1 MSKFV
6 IASLNRKGNLV
17 FVNRYYGGTAKTS
30 ENIEDAKI
38 YYSPY
43 DAQEEWKDRMGDAKI
58 TLGLKDGNFP
68 FIVSVKQVMNKFVIA
83 SLNRKGN
90 LVFVNRYYGGTAK
103 TSENIEDAK
112 IYYSPYDAKEEWDDR
127 MRGAKITLGLK
138 DGNTPFIVSIN
149 QVMNKT
155 I

>member
-1 MSKFV
+1 MNKFV
-6 IASLNRKGNLV
+6 IAVFNSKGNLS

-43 DAQEEWKDRMGDAKI
+43 DAHEEWKDRM
-58 TLGLKDGNFP
+58 N
-68 FIVSVKQVMNKFVIA
+68 
-83 SLNRKGN
+83 
-90 LVFVNRYYGGTAK
+90 
-103 TSENIEDAK
+103 
-112 IYYSPYDAKEEWDDR
+112 
-127 MRGAKITLGLK
+127 GAKITLGLK
-138 DGNTPFIVSIN
+138 DGNVPFIVSVN

>member
-1 MSKFV
+1 MNKFV
-6 IASLNRKGNLV
+6 IAVFNSKGGLS

-43 DAQEEWKDRMGDAKI
+43 DAEEEWKDRMGD
-58 TLGLKDGNFP
+58 
-68 FIVSVKQVMNKFVIA
+68 
-83 SLNRKGN
+83 
-90 LVFVNRYYGGTAK
+90 
-103 TSENIEDAK
+103 
-112 IYYSPYDAKEEWDDR
+112 
-127 MRGAKITLGLK
+127 AKITLGLK

>member
-43 DAQEEWKDRMGDAKI
+43 DAHQEWRDRMKKAKL
-58 TLGLKDGNFP
+58 TLGFKSCDVP
-68 FIVSVKQVMNKFVIA
+68 FVA
-83 SLNRKGN
+83 
-90 LVFVNRYYGGTAK
+90 
-103 TSENIEDAK
+103 
-112 IYYSPYDAKEEWDDR
+112 
-127 MRGAKITLGLK
+127 
-138 DGNTPFIVSIN
+138 SIN
-149 QVMNKT
+149 QIVNKT

>member
-1 MSKFV
+1 
-6 IASLNRKGNLV
+6 
-17 FVNRYYGGTAKTS
+17 
-30 ENIEDAKI
+30 
-38 YYSPY
+38 
-43 DAQEEWKDRMGDAKI
+43 
-58 TLGLKDGNFP
+58 
-68 FIVSVKQVMNKFVIA
+68 MNKFVIA

-112 IYYSPYDAKEEWDDR
+112 IYYSFYDAQQEWQDR
-127 MRGAKITLGLK
+127 MKTAKLTLGFK
-138 DGNTPFIVSIN
+138 NCDVPFVASIN

>member
-1 MSKFV
+1 
-6 IASLNRKGNLV
+6 
-17 FVNRYYGGTAKTS
+17 
-30 ENIEDAKI
+30 
-38 YYSPY
+38 
-43 DAQEEWKDRMGDAKI
+43 
-58 TLGLKDGNFP
+58 
-68 FIVSVKQVMNKFVIA
+68 MNKFVIA
-83 SLNRKGN
+83 VFNSKGN
-90 LVFVNRYYGGTAK
+90 LSFVNRYYAGTAK

>member
-1 MSKFV
+1 MNKFV
-6 IASLNRKGNLV
+6 IAVFNSKGGLS

-58 TLGLKDGNFP
+58 TLGLKDGN
-68 FIVSVKQVMNKFVIA
+68 V
-83 SLNRKGN
+83 
-90 LVFVNRYYGGTAK
+90 
-103 TSENIEDAK
+103 
-112 IYYSPYDAKEEWDDR
+112 
-127 MRGAKITLGLK
+127 
-138 DGNTPFIVSIN
+138 PFIVSIN
-149 QVMNKT
+149 QVMMKT

>member
-1 MSKFV
+1 MNKFV
-6 IASLNRKGNLV
+6 IAVFNSKGNLS
-17 FVNRYYGGTAKTS
+17 FVNRYYAGTAKTS

-43 DAQEEWKDRMGDAKI
+43 DAE
-58 TLGLKDGNFP
+58 
-68 FIVSVKQVMNKFVIA
+68 
-83 SLNRKGN
+83 
-90 LVFVNRYYGGTAK
+90 
-103 TSENIEDAK
+103 
-112 IYYSPYDAKEEWDDR
+112 EEWDDR

-138 DGNTPFIVSIN
+138 DGNFPFIVSIN

>member
-43 DAQEEWKDRMGDAKI
+43 DAQEEWKDRM
-58 TLGLKDGNFP
+58 
-68 FIVSVKQVMNKFVIA
+68 
-83 SLNRKGN
+83 
-90 LVFVNRYYGGTAK
+90 
-103 TSENIEDAK
+103 
-112 IYYSPYDAKEEWDDR
+112 
-127 MRGAKITLGLK
+127 RGAKITLGLK

-149 QVMNKT
+149 QVMSKT

>member
-1 MSKFV
+1 
-6 IASLNRKGNLV
+6 
-17 FVNRYYGGTAKTS
+17 
-30 ENIEDAKI
+30 
-38 YYSPY
+38 
-43 DAQEEWKDRMGDAKI
+43 
-58 TLGLKDGNFP
+58 
-68 FIVSVKQVMNKFVIA
+68 MNKFVIA

-103 TSENIEDAK
+103 TSENIEEAK

>member
-1 MSKFV
+1 MCIVVKV
-6 IASLNRKGNLV
+6 HNKG
-17 FVNRYYGGTAKTS
+17 GKT
-30 ENIEDAKI
+30 
-38 YYSPY
+38 
-43 DAQEEWKDRMGDAKI
+43 
-58 TLGLKDGNFP
+58 
-68 FIVSVKQVMNKFVIA
+68 MNKFVIA

-138 DGNTPFIVSIN
+138 DGNTPFIVSVK

>member
-1 MSKFV
+1 MNKFV
-6 IASLNRKGNLV
+6 IAVFNSKGNLS

-58 TLGLKDGNFP
+58 TLGLKDGN
-68 FIVSVKQVMNKFVIA
+68 
-83 SLNRKGN
+83 
-90 LVFVNRYYGGTAK
+90 
-103 TSENIEDAK
+103 
-112 IYYSPYDAKEEWDDR
+112 
-127 MRGAKITLGLK
+127 
-138 DGNTPFIVSIN
+138 TPFIVSIN

>member
-1 MSKFV
+1 MNKFV
-6 IASLNRKGNLV
+6 IARLNRKGNLV

-30 ENIEDAKI
+30 ENVEDAKI

-43 DAQEEWKDRMGDAKI
+43 DAE
-58 TLGLKDGNFP
+58 
-68 FIVSVKQVMNKFVIA
+68 
-83 SLNRKGN
+83 
-90 LVFVNRYYGGTAK
+90 
-103 TSENIEDAK
+103 
-112 IYYSPYDAKEEWDDR
+112 EEWDDR

-138 DGNTPFIVSIN
+138 DGNVPFIVSIK

>member
-1 MSKFV
+1 MNKFV

-17 FVNRYYGGTAKTS
+17 FVIRYYGGTAITS

-58 TLGLKDGNFP
+58 TLGLKDGNTP
-68 FIVSVKQVMNKFVIA
+68 FIVSV
-83 SLNRKGN
+83 
-90 LVFVNRYYGGTAK
+90 
-103 TSENIEDAK
+103 
-112 IYYSPYDAKEEWDDR
+112 
-127 MRGAKITLGLK
+127 
-138 DGNTPFIVSIN
+138 N
-149 QVMNKT
+149 QVINKT

>member
-1 MSKFV
+1 
-6 IASLNRKGNLV
+6 
-17 FVNRYYGGTAKTS
+17 
-30 ENIEDAKI
+30 
-38 YYSPY
+38 
-43 DAQEEWKDRMGDAKI
+43 
-58 TLGLKDGNFP
+58 
-68 FIVSVKQVMNKFVIA
+68 MNKFVIA

-138 DGNTPFIVSIN
+138 DGNFPFIVRIN
-149 QVMNKT
+149 KVKNKT

>member
-1 MSKFV
+1 MNKFV

-17 FVNRYYGGTAKTS
+17 FVNSYYGGTAKTS
-30 ENIEDAKI
+30 ENIEDATT

-43 DAQEEWKDRMGDAKI
+43 DAKEEWDDRMGDAKI

-68 FIVSVKQVMNKFVIA
+68 FIVS
-83 SLNRKGN
+83 
-90 LVFVNRYYGGTAK
+90 
-103 TSENIEDAK
+103 
-112 IYYSPYDAKEEWDDR
+112 
-127 MRGAKITLGLK
+127 
-138 DGNTPFIVSIN
+138 IN

>member
-1 MSKFV
+1 
-6 IASLNRKGNLV
+6 
-17 FVNRYYGGTAKTS
+17 
-30 ENIEDAKI
+30 
-38 YYSPY
+38 
-43 DAQEEWKDRMGDAKI
+43 
-58 TLGLKDGNFP
+58 
-68 FIVSVKQVMNKFVIA
+68 MNKYIIT

-138 DGNTPFIVSIN
+138 DVNTPCIVSIN